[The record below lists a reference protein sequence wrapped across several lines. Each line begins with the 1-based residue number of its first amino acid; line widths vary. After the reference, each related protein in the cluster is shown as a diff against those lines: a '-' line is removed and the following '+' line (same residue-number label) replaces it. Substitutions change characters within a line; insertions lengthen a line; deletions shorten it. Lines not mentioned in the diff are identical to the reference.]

1 VLTLGSNSCVTAAVS
16 FALHA
21 FMRVNVEYVM
31 LRTVYCNTSIR
42 VINSCLRGLQMQ
54 PQLMIL
60 SVYLINLTLILYMF
74 CYFVCIYVRT
84 RSITGYN

>member
-1 VLTLGSNSCVTAAVS
+1 MLTLGSNSCVTAAVS

-42 VINSCLRGLQMQ
+42 VINS
-54 PQLMIL
+54 
-60 SVYLINLTLILYMF
+60 
-74 CYFVCIYVRT
+74 
-84 RSITGYN
+84 

>member
-1 VLTLGSNSCVTAAVS
+1 MLTLGSNSCVTAAVS

-31 LRTVYCNTSIR
+31 LRTVYCNR
-42 VINSCLRGLQMQ
+42 VINSCLGGLQMQ